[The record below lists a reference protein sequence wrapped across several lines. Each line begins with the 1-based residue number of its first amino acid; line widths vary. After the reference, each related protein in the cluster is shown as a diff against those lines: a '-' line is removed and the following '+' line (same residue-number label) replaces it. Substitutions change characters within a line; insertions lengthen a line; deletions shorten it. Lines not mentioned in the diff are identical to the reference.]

1 MIHKGYNNRLE
12 SLTGGRAV
20 GTCNRTCL
28 HRQVVQYGSVCPEV
42 HASSKEITRRK
53 QRCSDVAHQFNSVG
67 QSPRSLVLFTFP
79 EVLESGM
86 QATHFRSFARPL
98 LTWDKI

>member
-1 MIHKGYNNRLE
+1 M
-12 SLTGGRAV
+12 
-20 GTCNRTCL
+20 
-28 HRQVVQYGSVCPEV
+28 HRKVVQYGSFCPEV

-53 QRCSDVAHQFNSVG
+53 QRCSDVVRQFNSVG
-67 QSPRSLVLFTFP
+67 QSPQSLVFFFVFP
-79 EVLESGM
+79 EVQESGI